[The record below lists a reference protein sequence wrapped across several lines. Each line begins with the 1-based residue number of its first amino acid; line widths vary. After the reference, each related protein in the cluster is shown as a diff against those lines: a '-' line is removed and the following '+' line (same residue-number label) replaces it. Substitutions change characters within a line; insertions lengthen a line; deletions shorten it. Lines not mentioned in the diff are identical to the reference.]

1 MSYKN
6 AKKANPENEICLS
19 DIRKHKVFEFMLT
32 FALLQLSAIRT
43 NKKDRAIAEPCLLI
57 NDINTKA
64 LTLGIIIF

>member
-1 MSYKN
+1 MQKGQILRNGFALIEKRNHKN
-6 AKKANPENEICLS
+6 FDPLILM
-19 DIRKHKVFEFMLT
+19 D
-32 FALLQLSAIRT
+32 LLQLSAIRT